1 LLDEA
6 VERAFAVVTRKK
18 RRAARRSTPRDRERR
33 RFGGRC
39 QYADLSQNRSSDFV
53 FSWDKLLSFDGNTAP
68 YLLYAVARI
77 HSIFRKAGVKPGEGE
92 AAAATLE
99 TPAEIALARKLV
111 KFADAVRLATDTL
124 RPHFLGLYLY
134 ELAGE
139 YSSFNNADKVLV
151 DDPAV
156 RARRLLL
163 CARTLIV
170 LKPGSICSACARSS
184 GCN

>member
-1 LLDEA
+1 M
-6 VERAFAVVTRKK
+6 
-18 RRAARRSTPRDRERR
+18 
-33 RFGGRC
+33 
-39 QYADLSQNRSSDFV
+39 
-53 FSWDKLLSFDGNTAP
+53 TA

-77 HSIFRKAGVKPGEGE
+77 HSIFRKAGVQPSEGE
-92 AAAATLE
+92 TAAAPLE
-99 TPAEIALARKLV
+99 TPAEISLARKLV

-156 RARRLLL
+156 RAHRLLL
-163 CARTLIV
+163 CARTLLILETGLDILGLRTLV
-170 LKPGSICSACARSS
+170 RM
-184 GCN
+184 

>member
-1 LLDEA
+1 M
-6 VERAFAVVTRKK
+6 
-18 RRAARRSTPRDRERR
+18 
-33 RFGGRC
+33 
-39 QYADLSQNRSSDFV
+39 LS
-53 FSWDKLLSFDGNTAP
+53 LDGNTAP

-77 HSIFRKAGVKPGEGE
+77 HSIFRKAGVKPGEAE
-92 AAAATLE
+92 TAAAPLE
-99 TPAEIALARKLV
+99 TPSEIALARKLV

-151 DDPAV
+151 DDPAI

-163 CARTLIV
+163 CARTLLV
-170 LKPGSICSACARSS
+170 LETGLDLLGLRTLQRM
-184 GCN
+184 